1 MINMAYQFKASNLI
15 LNEFDIVKDI
25 VEGEGQHIDLYSTY
39 IPRLVNRLERYYQMI
54 NLQGNLLENIVKV
67 LDKYNLVYSTKV
79 IMDTLDK
86 SKTHDFIPLRQID
99 AEVKIYKEEV
109 EAIKKI
115 EKFATRQLMFA
126 LLVVSKLRTVRYADP
141 TIHLCNVIDVSRL
154 CGKAKVKQEVY
165 FCLHELVQKEL
176 VTVPLIENTLTV
188 NLTRCEGEVEYVL
201 ENTDVLDLTTL
212 FNNLI
217 GEYRAENQM
226 TILEISLVENY
237 HEVHNS
243 MDETIRKH
251 NERSEKRIGEK
262 SVKSCLAKNS
272 MSTGN
277 SAFIQLDE
285 DEVTDEEYIKR
296 LCDFFRFQVKPNAT
310 KAKKLGWEWH
320 ITRELLC
327 AKCSDEIVM
336 REGELGRRERRMKM
350 CS

>member
-1 MINMAYQFKASNLI
+1 MAYQFKASDLI
-15 LNEFDIVKDI
+15 LNEFEIVKDI

-39 IPRLVNRLERYYQMI
+39 VPRLVNRLERYYQMT
-54 NLQGNLLENIVKV
+54 NLQDDLLENILKV

-79 IMDTLDK
+79 VIDTLDK
-86 SKTHDFIPLRQID
+86 SKTHDFTPLRQVD
-99 AEVKIYKEEV
+99 VEVKIYKEEV

-141 TIHLCNVIDVSRL
+141 TIHLNNIIDVSRL

-176 VTVPLIENTLTV
+176 VTVPLIENKLTV
-188 NLTRCEGEVEYVL
+188 KTQCEGEVEYVL

-217 GEYRAENQM
+217 GEYRVENQM

-237 HEVHNS
+237 YEIHNS

-251 NERSEKRIGEK
+251 NDRCEKKIGEQ
-262 SVKSCLAKNS
+262 SVKSCLAKKS

-277 SAFIQLDE
+277 SAFIELNE
-285 DEVTDEEYIKR
+285 DQVTDEEYIKR

-310 KAKKLGWEWH
+310 KGKKLGWEWC
-320 ITRELLC
+320 ITRELMC
-327 AKCSDEIVM
+327 AKCGDEIVM